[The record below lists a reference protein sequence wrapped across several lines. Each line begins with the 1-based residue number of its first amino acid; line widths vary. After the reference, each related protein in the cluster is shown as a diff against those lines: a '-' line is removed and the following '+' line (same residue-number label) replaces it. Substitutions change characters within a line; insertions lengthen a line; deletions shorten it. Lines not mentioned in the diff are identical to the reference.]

1 MLWADMYTSS
11 NIFNNNN
18 GSSLPPLQGFQ
29 SSFNQ
34 DVYNSQNQASV
45 GGSTGSST
53 EEEETQFAKSQR
65 KSTLKRKSS
74 PEEDENN
81 EEKRKNFLERN
92 RQAALK
98 CRQRKKQWLN
108 NLQERIEFLAND
120 NEQLQ
125 MQATVMKDEVRNL
138 QKLLIMHKDCP
149 MNNGNN
155 KIMATLSQ
163 YSVTTSPPNTLYS
176 HVHRSDSILRK
187 EEGKIFST
195 FK

>member
-11 NIFNNNN
+11 NIYNNNN

-92 RQAALK
+92 RQGK
-98 CRQRKKQWLN
+98 
-108 NLQERIEFLAND
+108 
-120 NEQLQ
+120 
-125 MQATVMKDEVRNL
+125 
-138 QKLLIMHKDCP
+138 
-149 MNNGNN
+149 
-155 KIMATLSQ
+155 S
-163 YSVTTSPPNTLYS
+163 
-176 HVHRSDSILRK
+176 LR
-187 EEGKIFST
+187 
-195 FK
+195 